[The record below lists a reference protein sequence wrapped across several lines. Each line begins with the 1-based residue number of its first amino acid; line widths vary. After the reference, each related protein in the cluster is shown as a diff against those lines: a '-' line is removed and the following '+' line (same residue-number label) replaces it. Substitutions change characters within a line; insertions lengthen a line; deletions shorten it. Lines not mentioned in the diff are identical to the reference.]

1 MPPLAKVDG
10 NAAAR
15 TTENHCTHPD
25 MQLSLASYNIHGC
38 IGRDR
43 CYDRA
48 RILDVL
54 RELQADVIALQEV
67 ETIRGGLD
75 LLSYLAEGTGTT
87 ALAGPTLAMKEG
99 HFGNALLTRFPVTHV
114 ERVDLTYHGREPR
127 GALGADLDCGGGIKL
142 RAVATHL
149 GLWPRERRFQVRRLL
164 KLFRT
169 PRDWPA
175 VLMGDLNEWL
185 LWGRPLRWLHAYFD
199 RSAALPTF
207 PARLPVF
214 ALDRILVHPHG
225 GLANVAVHDSRAARA
240 ASDHLPL
247 KAQLRF
253 TPAGLVST
261 GR

>member
-1 MPPLAKVDG
+1 
-10 NAAAR
+10 
-15 TTENHCTHPD
+15 
-25 MQLSLASYNIHGC
+25 MQVELASYNIHGC
-38 IGRDR
+38 IGRDGR
-43 CYDRA
+43 YDRS

-54 RELQADVIALQEV
+54 RELHADVIALQEV

-75 LLSYLAEGTGTT
+75 LLGYLAEGPGTS
-87 ALAGPTLAMKEG
+87 AVAGPTLELEEG
-99 HFGNALLTRFPVTHV
+99 HFGNALLTRFPIANV
-114 ERVDLTYHGREPR
+114 ERVDLTYHRREPR
-127 GALGADLDCGGGIKL
+127 GALGADLDCGGVKL
-142 RAVATHL
+142 RAVVTHL
-149 GLWPRERRFQVRRLL
+149 GLMPRERRFQVRRLL

-175 VLMGDLNEWL
+175 VLMGDFNEWL

-199 RSAALPTF
+199 RSPALATF

-225 GLANVAVHDSRAARA
+225 GLANVTVHASRAARA

-253 TPAGLVST
+253 AWA
-261 GR
+261 

>member
-1 MPPLAKVDG
+1 
-10 NAAAR
+10 
-15 TTENHCTHPD
+15 
-25 MQLSLASYNIHGC
+25 
-38 IGRDR
+38 
-43 CYDRA
+43 
-48 RILDVL
+48 
-54 RELQADVIALQEV
+54 
-67 ETIRGGLD
+67 
-75 LLSYLAEGTGTT
+75 
-87 ALAGPTLAMKEG
+87 
-99 HFGNALLTRFPVTHV
+99 
-114 ERVDLTYHGREPR
+114 VDLTYHGREPR

>member
-1 MPPLAKVDG
+1 MRV
-10 NAAAR
+10 
-15 TTENHCTHPD
+15 
-25 MQLSLASYNIHGC
+25 SLASYNIHGC
-38 IGRDR
+38 IGRDGR
-43 CYDRA
+43 YDRA

-54 RELQADVIALQEV
+54 CELQADVFALQEV
-67 ETIRGGLD
+67 ESVRGGLD

-87 ALAGPTLAMKEG
+87 ALAGPTLTLQEG
-99 HFGNALLTRFPVTHV
+99 HFGNALLTRFPIANV
-114 ERVDLTYHGREPR
+114 ERVDLTFHRREPR
-127 GALGADLDCGGGIKL
+127 GALGADLDCGGVTL

-149 GLWPRERRFQVRRLL
+149 GLGPRERRFQVRRLL

-175 VLMGDLNEWL
+175 VLMGDFNEWL

-199 RSAALPTF
+199 RSPALATF
-207 PARLPVF
+207 PARLPLF

-225 GLANVAVHDSRAARA
+225 GLESVTVHASRAARV

-253 TPAGLVST
+253 AAAQ
-261 GR
+261 